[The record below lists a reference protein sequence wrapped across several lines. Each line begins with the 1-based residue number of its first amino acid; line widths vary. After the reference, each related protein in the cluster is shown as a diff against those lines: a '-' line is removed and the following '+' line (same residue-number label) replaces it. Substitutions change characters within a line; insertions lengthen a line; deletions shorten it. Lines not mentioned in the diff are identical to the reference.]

1 MSRKGLLIVNLGSPE
16 TVEVSDV
23 RSYLNQFLMDGEVID
38 LPWFFRL
45 FLVRGII
52 VPFRAKKSAEAYTQI
67 FSDRG
72 SPLKFH
78 SEDFVALLRQNLS
91 DDFSKV
97 ELAMRYGTP
106 SIESKIDQL
115 IKDSVDEVFIVPMYP
130 QFAKSSTRTVLY
142 EVEKS
147 LKKHNNSNLKARV
160 VLDFFT
166 EDFYIETFATAIK
179 EEVESFNPDHLMLS
193 YHGLPER
200 HVKEFAPSSCFKSSD
215 CCSKM
220 TSKNRFC
227 YRAQCFES
235 SRLFLQK
242 LSQMGVSLPH
252 TVSFQSRLGREEW
265 IKPYTDH
272 EINRLVENGVKRLL
286 VACPAFVADCLETL
300 EEIAIRLKEDFISLG
315 GEDLKLVPSLN
326 ARPDWIFGFS
336 DALKNQ
342 KMPFI
347 DFKQGLDEVKS

>member
-1 MSRKGLLIVNLGSPE
+1 MSKRGLLIVNLGSPE

-38 LPWFFRL
+38 LPWFFRFL
-45 FLVRGII
+45 LVRGII
-52 VPFRAKKSAEAYTQI
+52 VPSRAKKSAEAYKQI
-67 FSDRG
+67 FTDRG

-97 ELAMRYGTP
+97 ELAMRYGSP
-106 SIESKIDQL
+106 SLENQIDRL
-115 IKDSVDEVFIVPMYP
+115 IANSVNEIFIVPMYP

-142 EVEKS
+142 EVERA
-147 LKKHNNSNLKARV
+147 LAKHKNSNLKAQV
-160 VLDFFT
+160 VLDFYS
-166 EDFYIETFATAIK
+166 EDFYIEPFAKAIR
-179 EEVESFNPDHLMLS
+179 EEINSFNPDHLMLS

-200 HVKEFAPSSCFKSSD
+200 HVKEFAPSSCFKFE
-215 CCSKM
+215 CCSRM
-220 TSKNRFC
+220 TSENRFC

-235 SRLFLQK
+235 SRLILQK
-242 LSQMGVSLPH
+242 LDQMGYSLPH

-265 IKPYTDH
+265 IKPYTDQ
-272 EINRLVENGVKRLL
+272 EISRVIESGSKRLL

-326 ARPDWIFGFS
+326 ARMDWVEDFS
-336 DALKNQ
+336 KAIKSQ
-342 KMPFI
+342 KMPFMNF
-347 DFKQGLDEVKS
+347 DQGLKEVRS